1 MLLERIEKHVMLH
14 FGFIHKIQMDYVLDL
29 SRAQLGLH
37 VYILGGSVCRTWVQ
51 IPQHYISMYLESDLM
66 FVS

>member
-14 FGFIHKIQMDYVLDL
+14 FGFIDKIQVDYVLDL